1 MLKDHPA
8 SSETISETIS
18 SDQAKLKLDIHEPV
32 AIIDDSVDD
41 DEFKEGGTEGVAII
55 IASFIHHFFC
65 IGLSYTFGV
74 YSLHYKEMNL
84 DNTANIQFI
93 GAVGTASVVATGFL
107 SGKLAE
113 RFGVKIMLC
122 VSTILMSS
130 ALVLASFCTQTWQYA
145 LTQGFLFGVGGS
157 IGYFP
162 SLSAIGQWWNKKRSV
177 ATGIAASGAGIGGL
191 IMSLVTQKLLSTI
204 GLQWTLRT
212 NAIILA
218 TCMIAT
224 LPLVKQR
231 IPTRGVPTDWT
242 ILRNRRFLLL
252 LGTVFFAMFPNFI
265 PSYFLPSFARDVAN
279 LSASDGALLV
289 ALYNGSSAFG
299 RILVGFLADFLVGR
313 INSFILCT
321 FLSAISML
329 VLWPFATTFPLLIFF
344 AMFNGMVSGGYFVLI
359 PVIVGQLFGVAQM
372 ASLVGMS
379 MNLSFIGYLAGPP
392 IAGALRESIG
402 FTGVCL
408 FAGGLTLISV
418 FFCIAGHR
426 GSHEI
431 KYPGTHFD
439 GTLANSIPNYILRT
453 FKTANRE
460 EIKESARNGS
470 DAARSRFKWFQT
482 WSGHN
487 PNHVQILL
495 DDNDLERFVKGTFSP
510 YIVDAYFR
518 LPRIVQ
524 RADFA
529 RYLMLYEF
537 GGVYTDMDTECF
549 TPIDKWTFQFNASSV
564 SAIIGIEIFGVS
576 DDGLD
581 QFTQWTMAFAPKHPF
596 LEQFLVN
603 LSTKI
608 YETSDDSLK
617 SVDAVVGLTGPM
629 FWSVEWW
636 KFMKSRKID
645 VSSLQS
651 LHRSYKLV
659 GDVLVLGRIY
669 FRDPAVFSVHHY
681 AGDLKNGWK
690 KQKEPDAPVQASISK
705 SSMVQGVK
713 EVASQNVTIP
723 FRIMRPVGT
732 NSRKKLASQFPEHI
746 SAFRSW
752 DNLNPMHL
760 QLLFSDDDLNRF
772 VKGGFSREIQKTY
785 FSLSDIQRR
794 DFGRYLMAYKFGGIV
809 VKNVTLTCSSPFEA
823 SPGMDL
829 ILFQD
834 GDKFLD
840 TVFAVSPKHP
850 FVLALIRAFVGNE
863 GKMGREADFNQIAA
877 LEAGKDNVL
886 IKEL

>member
-1 MLKDHPA
+1 MLKDHEA
-8 SSETISETIS
+8 SPEATGETISETIS

-32 AIIDDSVDD
+32 AIIDDS
-41 DEFKEGGTEGVAII
+41 
-55 IASFIHHFFC
+55 
-65 IGLSYTFGV
+65 
-74 YSLHYKEMNL
+74 EMNL

-279 LSASDGALLV
+279 LSASEGALLV

-321 FLSAISML
+321 FLSAMSML

-392 IAGALRESIG
+392 IAGALRESVG
-402 FTGVCL
+402 FTAHIRWHWDFDLKLGNL
-408 FAGGLTLISV
+408 FHILTNRQ
-418 FFCIAGHR
+418 GHR

-431 KYPGTHFD
+431 KNPGTHFD

-495 DDNDLERFVKGTFSP
+495 NDNDLERFVKGTFSP

-690 KQKEPDAPVQASISK
+690 KQKEPDAPVQESISK

-713 EVASQNVTIP
+713 EVALRNVTIP

-732 NSRKKLASQFPEHI
+732 NSRKELASQFPEHI

-785 FSLSDIQRR
+785 FSLSAIQRR
-794 DFGRYLMAYKFGGIV
+794 DFGRYLMAYKFGGVV
-809 VKNVTLTCSSPFEA
+809 VKHVSLTCSSPIE
-823 SPGMDL
+823 
-829 ILFQD
+829 
-834 GDKFLD
+834 
-840 TVFAVSPKHP
+840 VSP
-850 FVLALIRAFVGNE
+850 
-863 GKMGREADFNQIAA
+863 
-877 LEAGKDNVL
+877 
-886 IKEL
+886 